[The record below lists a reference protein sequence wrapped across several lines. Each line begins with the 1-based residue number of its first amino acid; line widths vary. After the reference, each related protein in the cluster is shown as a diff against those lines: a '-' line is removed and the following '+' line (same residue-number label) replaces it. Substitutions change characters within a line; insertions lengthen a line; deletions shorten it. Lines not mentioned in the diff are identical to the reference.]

1 MGLESSASYCH
12 CLIAH
17 LCNNPVL
24 VYSQVFPISFNGH
37 TAPKCC
43 PSSLLLLHVP
53 PQSGLVPA
61 FEQLAAKEIQWRNT
75 VQQSTATISTTQG
88 GHLRMPGIKR
98 KGVEKAFSD
107 LNNSP
112 AFPPMLIFP
121 SQYPAQ
127 HFTFFLKYKPEPLSI
142 FCCFRLVVHRQ
153 KSWSGL
159 SEGY

>member
-1 MGLESSASYCH
+1 MGLQSSACYCH

-24 VYSQVFPISFNGH
+24 VYSQIFPISFNGH

-61 FEQLAAKEIQWRNT
+61 FEQLADKEIQQRNT
-75 VQQSTATISTTQG
+75 VQQSMATASTIQG
-88 GHLRMPGIKR
+88 GHLRMSGIKR

-107 LNNSP
+107 INNSP

-153 KSWSGL
+153 KS
-159 SEGY
+159 